1 MHAIFGIIPWIPMF
15 GFVILLISPKPI
27 NSNYDMNNE
36 SQSSSQREGIEKIT
50 HKYKYDERVNNTYAK

>member
-1 MHAIFGIIPWIPMF
+1 MF